1 MFPMTEP
8 LYYKLHSFALSVMFY
23 LFYKIKPNLY
33 LTYKKKI
40 INKKVNIKKY
50 MTIYENV
57 KRFLFQRKS
66 RFFIH
71 RYIFFSNKNT
81 NINK

>member
-40 INKKVNIKKY
+40 INKKTNI
-50 MTIYENV
+50 MAIYENV
-57 KRFLFQRKS
+57 KRFLI
-66 RFFIH
+66 FFKEKA
-71 RYIFFSNKNT
+71 YFLYTNTVFSNKNT